1 MGKLYWFSYRLGRAA
16 SGAEMEWVLA
26 GLQGSRG
33 AMSERKTTI
42 LFKRG
47 SSRSSEDE
55 WLGPES
61 HMPNLN
67 RALRRRDPR
76 DMGLSSGWVVGAMF
90 AAGVAAGCL
99 VMSLLDRRS
108 RTS

>member
-1 MGKLYWFSYRLGRAA
+1 
-16 SGAEMEWVLA
+16 
-26 GLQGSRG
+26 
-33 AMSERKTTI
+33 MSEGKTTI
-42 LFKRG
+42 LFKKG
-47 SSRSSEDE
+47 LVRSSEDE

-67 RALRRRDPR
+67 RELRRRKSR
-76 DMGLSSGWVVGAMF
+76 GAGLTSGWIVGAMF

-99 VMSLLDRRS
+99 VMGLFDRRS